1 MNEAGAVDPASKPPA
16 AFAARMAIL
25 YIALFLHV
33 GVLLPYFPLWLQQ
46 RGLSA
51 TVISL
56 VLTMPLVM
64 RILTSGYIS
73 TYADRVPERANVMIG
88 LFAGTAIL
96 VAVYPFATGFWAILS
111 VALVVSIFQNP
122 MAPVMDAITLAG
134 VRRFGFDYGRIRL
147 WGSLVFIL
155 ANVAAGQV
163 LAVYGDRT
171 IIWMLIATAIAGL
184 ALSLLTPRLG
194 QPPKPATKI
203 QVASAS
209 PWNLLRNRRF
219 LLVAAGIALI
229 QGTHAMI
236 YSFGSIYWN
245 DAGFSGTAIGAFW
258 GIGVLAEVIP
268 RFVIRTL
275 SGKAPIVFGDGSNG
289 RDFTYVTDT
298 ADGLWRT
305 AFNDRVV
312 GQTVNLGWG
321 RAVSVKQVGEE
332 ILRQCGCNDLTLE
345 HVAERPGDIHSL
357 IARTEKAAEILGFRP
372 RVDFATGIANY
383 VAWFKQRYANPAK
396 LLEADHRNWTLPA

>member
-1 MNEAGAVDPASKPPA
+1 MNEAGVAVSAGTPPS

-25 YIALFLHV
+25 YSALFLHV
-33 GVLLPYFPLWLQQ
+33 GVVLPYFPLWLQQ

-51 TVISL
+51 AEISL

-73 TYADRVPERANVMIG
+73 TYADRTPERANVLIA
-88 LFAGTAIL
+88 LFAGTAML
-96 VAVYPFATGFWAILS
+96 VAVYPFASGFWAVLA
-111 VALVVSIFQNP
+111 VALLVSIFQNP
-122 MAPVMDAITLAG
+122 MAPVMDAIALAG

-163 LAVYGDRT
+163 LAMYGDGT
-171 IIWMLIATAIAGL
+171 IIWMMIATAIVGL

-219 LLVAAGIALI
+219 LLVTAGIALI

-245 DAGFSGTAIGAFW
+245 DTGFSGTAIGAFW
-258 GIGVLAEVIP
+258 GIGVLAEVILFQFSRQAF
-268 RFVIRTL
+268 RFAAPVTMVIIGATASVIRWSL
-275 SGKAPIVFGDGSNG
+275 MPF
-289 RDFTYVTDT
+289 
-298 ADGLWRT
+298 ADGFLLMALLQAVHGLTFGAVHLGQMHFYNSEVPEERMGAAQAVGFVAGAMALGLFT
-305 AFNDRVV
+305 FMAGPLYDAYGVNAFLVMACAAALGLACLLMAQRVQPQSAGV
-312 GQTVNLGWG
+312 GGN
-321 RAVSVKQVGEE
+321 
-332 ILRQCGCNDLTLE
+332 
-345 HVAERPGDIHSL
+345 
-357 IARTEKAAEILGFRP
+357 
-372 RVDFATGIANY
+372 
-383 VAWFKQRYANPAK
+383 
-396 LLEADHRNWTLPA
+396 TLPSR